1 MMRLVGGY
9 KMPPVFDMKKCTG
22 CGLCDEICPADA
34 IYMQTSKDNK
44 TPYLK
49 YPEECWHCG
58 SCRQD
63 CPDEAIEIQ
72 FPPDMLCI

>member
-1 MMRLVGGY
+1 
-9 KMPPVFDMKKCTG
+9 MPPIFDMHKCTG
-22 CGLCDEICPADA
+22 CGLCDSICPADA
-34 IYMQTSKDNK
+34 IYMQTAEDSD

-63 CPDEAIEIQ
+63 CPDEAIEIE